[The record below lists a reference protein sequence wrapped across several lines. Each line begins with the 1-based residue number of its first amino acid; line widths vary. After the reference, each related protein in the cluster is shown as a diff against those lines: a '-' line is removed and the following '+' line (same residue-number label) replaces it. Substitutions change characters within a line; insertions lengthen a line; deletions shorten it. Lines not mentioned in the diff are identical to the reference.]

1 MKRTISKTA
10 FLHQS
15 DERDAQTNPSE
26 NDKEDFKRQKL
37 DSVVQGKQNI
47 PKEGVKETEQ
57 QDIIQMSRESQ
68 ITRLEIECKLYRFMI
83 ENICKA

>member
-15 DERDAQTNPSE
+15 DAQTNPSE

-37 DSVVQGKQNI
+37 DSVVEGKQNI
-47 PKEGVKETEQ
+47 PKEEVTEIER
-57 QDIIQMSRESQ
+57 QDIIETSRESQ

>member
-15 DERDAQTNPSE
+15 DAQTNPSE

-47 PKEGVKETEQ
+47 PKEEVTEIER
-57 QDIIQMSRESQ
+57 QDIIETSRESQ